1 MKNMLRFKK
10 ILVGAAALFALQ
22 LHLQANA
29 AYPEQPVRLVV
40 TWPPGGS
47 ADAIGRLL
55 GHALEKGLGRA
66 VVVENAAGASGL
78 IGTGQVARALPDG
91 YTLVLATSTTN
102 AAGPSL
108 FKNLP
113 FDPVDGFVPITLAA
127 SAPSALIV
135 AADSRY
141 KSVTDL
147 IEVAKSKPGELN
159 YGSGGIGNSGHLSA
173 ALFADAAH
181 IDVTHVPYKGNSP
194 ATMDLI
200 GGQIDFMFD
209 NNPVGLIKGGKVRAL
224 ATTGAKRTSALSDV
238 PTLKELGMPKVY
250 LTTWFGLA
258 APKGTPPEV
267 IKIIDQALIKGMQ
280 EENTSEK
287 LVRLGFEP
295 DILHPA
301 EFKTFWNE
309 ELSRYEELVKLSG
322 AKKE

>member
-1 MKNMLRFKK
+1 MKSMLLIKRML
-10 ILVGAAALFALQ
+10 IGAIALLALQ
-22 LHLQANA
+22 AHLQANA

-55 GHALEKGLGRA
+55 GQALETGLGQP

-78 IGTGQVARALPDG
+78 IGTGQVARARPDG

-127 SAPSALIV
+127 SAPSVLIV
-135 AADSRY
+135 AAGSAYHAVDDVIEAARSR
-141 KSVTDL
+141 
-147 IEVAKSKPGELN
+147 PGELN
-159 YGSGGIGNSGHLSA
+159 YGSGGVGNSGHLSG

-181 IDVTHVPYKGNSP
+181 INVTHVPYKGNSP

-200 GGQIDFMFD
+200 GGQLDFMFD

-224 ATTGAKRTSALSDV
+224 ATTGAKRSSALPDV
-238 PTLKELGMPKVY
+238 PTLKELGMPEVY

-258 APKGTPPEV
+258 APKGTPPD
-267 IKIIDQALIKGMQ
+267 IINTINRALITGMRK
-280 EENTSEK
+280 NDTGEK
-287 LVRLGFEP
+287 LVRLGFES
-295 DILHPA
+295 DILEPA
-301 EFKTFWNE
+301 EFRTFWKE
-309 ELSRYEELVKLSG
+309 ELNRYAQIVKLSG
-322 AKKE
+322 ARKE